1 MSKVLLKKIE
11 TLDRASSDYAF
22 ISNAWL
28 RSYRHSAFAGKI
40 PSDVYFYKHEPLI
53 ARVIE
58 ASEIIIACN
67 PDDQDQ
73 LFGFLCYEN
82 KKSWYYAHYIYVK
95 KVFRGMDI
103 ATDML
108 KMSGLDSSLKH
119 LATHR
124 TTDYEVLARKLN
136 SPFIYNPYTL
146 LEDYNGT

>member
-1 MSKVLLKKIE
+1 MSKVKLKKLE

-40 PSDVYFYKHEPLI
+40 PSEVYFYVHEPLI
-53 ARVIE
+53 AKIIE

-67 PDDQDQ
+67 PDDEEQ
-73 LFGFLCYEN
+73 LFGFFCYEHRD
-82 KKSWYYAHYIYVK
+82 SWLRSHYIYVK
-95 KVFRGMDI
+95 KVFRGMGF

-108 KMSGLDSSLKH
+108 KMAGVDPTIKH

-124 TTDYEVLARKLN
+124 TTDYEVLARKLQ
-136 SPFIYNPYTL
+136 SPFVYNPYTL
-146 LEDYNGT
+146 LKDY